1 MKERQTIVL
10 FVTTEAALRAED
22 VLLQRGLQV
31 DVIPKPP
38 GVSGL
43 CGLAL
48 TVDEARLAEAEDILR
63 AEGVPFEVY
72 RPRVTEGV
80 VAPGSARVYTA
91 GSASGGGGSCAGP
104 PDNRILTPA
113 PAVRPGPHES
123 EGGEPN

>member
-1 MKERQTIVL
+1 MKGQETVLL

-22 VLLQRGLQV
+22 VLLGLGFEV

-38 GVSGL
+38 GLSGL

-48 TVDEARLAEAEDILR
+48 TVEETVLAQ
-63 AEGVPFEVY
+63 AEGVLRLEDVQFSVY
-72 RPRVTEGV
+72 RPDVIEGA
-80 VAPGSARVYTA
+80 VALDAERVYTA
-91 GSASGGGGSCAGP
+91 DSASSGGGSRVGP

>member
-1 MKERQTIVL
+1 MKGREKVLL

-22 VLLQRGLQV
+22 VLLGLGFVV
-31 DVIPKPP
+31 DVVPKPP
-38 GVSGL
+38 GLSGL

-48 TVDEARLAEAEDILR
+48 TVHEAVLAEVETILR
-63 AEGVPFEVY
+63 LEDVPFTVY
-72 RPRVTEGV
+72 QPGVGEGD
-80 VAPGSARVYTA
+80 VAPDVRHVYTPE
-91 GSASGGGGSCAGP
+91 SASSGGGSRVGP